1 MITSTGNNFGAG
13 AISFK
18 SYGCADIVV
27 LNGKVE
33 VSASAPEFLAA
44 STLEIYVPDLPMR
57 KSALTS
63 VFMVMRRGTSL
74 PFATIV
80 KAWIKNK
87 NTICVEKCRLYQYYG
102 DFSLLF
108 ACAFVP
114 KGEVGPFSY
123 EGITTVTASSSDA
136 TIQLAKSSCIIREHW
151 VSLFALFYSLNGPER
166 TDAFSFTMPELP
178 GDIAAEIPIVVHGG
192 DGYDGSVI
200 MMAEVSGPV
209 FSVPAPSYDAGGPYG
224 TKFLKAFFVRG
235 DNV

>member
-1 MITSTGNNFGAG
+1 MRCTPLSVPATLKVAVSVGIGLFICFIGLQNAH
-13 AISFK
+13 
-18 SYGCADIVV
+18 IVV
-27 LNGKVE
+27 DGATLVGLY
-33 VSASAPEFLAA
+33 SFRGSLADG
-44 STLEIYVPDLPMR
+44 S
-57 KSALTS
+57 
-63 VFMVMRRGTSL
+63 
-74 PFATIV
+74 
-80 KAWIKNK
+80 
-87 NTICVEKCRLYQYYG
+87 
-102 DFSLLF
+102 
-108 ACAFVP
+108 
-114 KGEVGPFSY
+114 FSY